1 MRWRISVSNDESSH
15 IKKLFEN
22 VEDILLKLIPSSDE
36 YYDFLSIEDM
46 VFYILDYGLIEHMSL
61 FEYLLGS
68 FFEVISFKLNSSKD
82 YQIKYDEFS
91 SGLIDVEQ
99 FFYTEIY
106 EPSDN
111 YSEEALTQI
120 SNWILN

>member
-1 MRWRISVSNDESSH
+1 MSNDESSH

-46 VFYILDYGLIEHMSL
+46 VFYILDYGLIEHISL

-68 FFEVISFKLNSSKD
+68 FFEVISFKLISSKD
-82 YQIKYDEFS
+82 YQIKYEEFC

-106 EPSDN
+106 EPSEN
-111 YSEEALTQI
+111 YNIKTLAQI
-120 SNWILN
+120 SNLILN